1 MTADE
6 KPPARISHRIFTT
19 SYLEMRIEMIKLVA
33 SDLDGTLLLN
43 GAQSVEDSMFETIGR
58 LLDRGILFAP
68 ASGRQ
73 MTSLK
78 RLFAPV
84 AEELVYIR
92 ENGALVSY
100 KGKTIAKTPMKRK
113 LALEIIEDVLA
124 QDYCEV
130 LVSGE
135 KTAYIKPKTKE
146 YHDRMTKVV
155 NYHTTLVSDFSE
167 IQEDILKVAVCD
179 LSGIEHSKE
188 HFFKRWGNE
197 AAAVVSG
204 SLYLDF
210 MDLKVS
216 KGNAMKQIQQSMNI
230 LPEECMAFGDNY
242 HDIPMLDSV
251 GHAYV
256 MEKAVD
262 DIKKHSQF
270 ITANV
275 EYTLKDVFHL

>member
-1 MTADE
+1 
-6 KPPARISHRIFTT
+6 
-19 SYLEMRIEMIKLVA
+19 MIKLVA

-43 GAQSVEDSMFETIGR
+43 GAQSVEDSMFETIGK

-84 AEELVYIR
+84 AEELVYIS

-100 KGKTIAKTPMKRK
+100 KGKTIAKTPMKRE

-124 QDYCEV
+124 QEYCEV

-135 KTAYIKPKTKE
+135 KMAYIKPKTKE

-188 HFFKRWGNE
+188 HFFKHWGNE

-242 HDIPMLDSV
+242 NDIPMLDSV

-262 DIKKHSQF
+262 DIKKHGQF

>member
-19 SYLEMRIEMIKLVA
+19 SYLEMRIELIKLVA

-43 GAQSVEDSMFETIGR
+43 GAQSVEDSMFETIEK

-84 AEELVYIR
+84 AEELVYIS

-100 KGKTIAKTPMKRK
+100 KGKTIAKTPMKRE
-113 LALEIIEDVLA
+113 LALDIIEDVLA

-230 LPEECMAFGDNY
+230 LPEECMAFGDN
-242 HDIPMLDSV
+242 
-251 GHAYV
+251 
-256 MEKAVD
+256 
-262 DIKKHSQF
+262 
-270 ITANV
+270 
-275 EYTLKDVFHL
+275 

>member
-1 MTADE
+1 
-6 KPPARISHRIFTT
+6 
-19 SYLEMRIEMIKLVA
+19 MIKLVA

-43 GAQSVEDSMFETIGR
+43 GAQSVEDSMFETIGK

-84 AEELVYIR
+84 AEELVYIS

-100 KGKTIAKTPMKRK
+100 KGKTIAKTPMKRE

-124 QDYCEV
+124 QEYREV

-188 HFFKRWGNE
+188 HFFKHWGNE

-210 MDLKVS
+210 MDLKDS

-242 HDIPMLDSV
+242 NDIPMLDSV

-262 DIKKHSQF
+262 DIKKHGQF

>member
-84 AEELVYIR
+84 AEELVYIS

-135 KTAYIKPKTKE
+135 KTSYIKPKTKE

-242 HDIPMLDSV
+242 NDIPMLDSV

>member
-1 MTADE
+1 
-6 KPPARISHRIFTT
+6 
-19 SYLEMRIEMIKLVA
+19 MIKLVA

-43 GAQSVEDSMFETIGR
+43 GAQSVEDSMFETIGK

-84 AEELVYIR
+84 AEELVYIS

-100 KGKTIAKTPMKRK
+100 KGKTIAKTPMKRE

-124 QDYCEV
+124 QEYCEV

-179 LSGIEHSKE
+179 LSGIEHS
-188 HFFKRWGNE
+188 
-197 AAAVVSG
+197 
-204 SLYLDF
+204 
-210 MDLKVS
+210 
-216 KGNAMKQIQQSMNI
+216 
-230 LPEECMAFGDNY
+230 
-242 HDIPMLDSV
+242 
-251 GHAYV
+251 
-256 MEKAVD
+256 
-262 DIKKHSQF
+262 
-270 ITANV
+270 
-275 EYTLKDVFHL
+275 

>member
-1 MTADE
+1 
-6 KPPARISHRIFTT
+6 
-19 SYLEMRIEMIKLVA
+19 MIKLVA

-43 GAQSVEDSMFETIGR
+43 GAQSVEDSMFETIGK

-84 AEELVYIR
+84 AEELVYIS

-100 KGKTIAKTPMKRK
+100 KGKTIAKTPMKRE

-124 QDYCEV
+124 QEYCEV

-155 NYHTTLVSDFSE
+155 NYHTTLVCDF
-167 IQEDILKVAVCD
+167 
-179 LSGIEHSKE
+179 SGIEHSKE

-242 HDIPMLDSV
+242 NDIPMLDSV

-262 DIKKHSQF
+262 DIKKHGQF

-275 EYTLKDVFHL
+275 EYTLKNVFHL

>member
-1 MTADE
+1 MLADE

-43 GAQSVEDSMFETIGR
+43 GAQSVEDSMFETIGK

-84 AEELVYIR
+84 RKNWYISVR
-92 ENGALVSY
+92 TVHWFPIKEDDCKDTDEAGTGTGY
-100 KGKTIAKTPMKRK
+100 
-113 LALEIIEDVLA
+113 IEDVLA

-230 LPEECMAFGDNY
+230 FTGRMYG
-242 HDIPMLDSV
+242 V
-251 GHAYV
+251 WR
-256 MEKAVD
+256 
-262 DIKKHSQF
+262 
-270 ITANV
+270 
-275 EYTLKDVFHL
+275 

>member
-1 MTADE
+1 
-6 KPPARISHRIFTT
+6 
-19 SYLEMRIEMIKLVA
+19 MIKLVA

-43 GAQSVEDSMFETIGR
+43 GAQSVEDSMFETIGK

-84 AEELVYIR
+84 AEELVYIS

-100 KGKTIAKTPMKRK
+100 KGKTIAKTPMKRE

-124 QDYCEV
+124 PEYCEV

-188 HFFKRWGNE
+188 HFFKHWGNE

-242 HDIPMLDSV
+242 NDIPMLDSV

-256 MEKAVD
+256 MEMAVD
-262 DIKKHSQF
+262 DIKKHGQF

>member
-1 MTADE
+1 
-6 KPPARISHRIFTT
+6 
-19 SYLEMRIEMIKLVA
+19 
-33 SDLDGTLLLN
+33 
-43 GAQSVEDSMFETIGR
+43 
-58 LLDRGILFAP
+58 
-68 ASGRQ
+68 
-73 MTSLK
+73 
-78 RLFAPV
+78 
-84 AEELVYIR
+84 
-92 ENGALVSY
+92 
-100 KGKTIAKTPMKRK
+100 
-113 LALEIIEDVLA
+113 
-124 QDYCEV
+124 
-130 LVSGE
+130 
-135 KTAYIKPKTKE
+135 
-146 YHDRMTKVV
+146 MTKVV

-242 HDIPMLDSV
+242 NDIPMLDSV

-262 DIKKHSQF
+262 DIKKHGQF

-275 EYTLKDVFHL
+275 EYTLKNVFHL

>member
-1 MTADE
+1 
-6 KPPARISHRIFTT
+6 
-19 SYLEMRIEMIKLVA
+19 MIKLVA

-43 GAQSVEDSMFETIGR
+43 GAQSVDESMFETIQK
-58 LLDRGILFAP
+58 LSDRGILFAP

-84 AEELVYIR
+84 AEELVYIS

-100 KGKTIAKTPMKRK
+100 KGKTIAKTPMKRE
-113 LALEIIEDVLA
+113 LALDIIEDVLA
-124 QDYCEV
+124 QEYCEV

-242 HDIPMLDSV
+242 NDIPMLDSV

-262 DIKKHSQF
+262 DIKKHGQF

-275 EYTLKDVFHL
+275 EYALKDVFHL

>member
-1 MTADE
+1 
-6 KPPARISHRIFTT
+6 
-19 SYLEMRIEMIKLVA
+19 MIKLVA

-43 GAQSVEDSMFETIGR
+43 GAQSVEDSMFETIGK

-84 AEELVYIR
+84 AEELVYIS

-100 KGKTIAKTPMKRK
+100 KGKTIAKTPMKRE

-135 KTAYIKPKTKE
+135 NTAYIKPKTKE

-242 HDIPMLDSV
+242 NDISMLDSV

-262 DIKKHSQF
+262 DIKKHGQF